1 MLALGI
7 SFVILIACV
16 NPVFHFSGKG
26 GWAYPYFLLGAK
38 NRFTDRITTIDGR
51 IEISSDRFADCRS
64 IFSDVKDT
72 YGGNIDD
79 AKPALLALNENLS
92 GARSELI
99 ALTEMLD
106 GLRKDNAYEISMI
119 SNELVNFSSQ
129 SAPLPPSSD
138 NADNSSLAG
147 TPIKSKLFEGLG
159 ISSKPTTQ
167 GKLGSSIKSSENPL
181 ANNLRSN
188 ASEIDGV
195 DVIEKLR
202 TELKSSKNVQ
212 AELSLDSAELQSDLR
227 KAYREIVSLQANLKE
242 SQQLIT
248 ELEKTKESLYK
259 TDDGSPATVATVSK
273 RIVRLEKELDLARE
287 DLRQSRQSLLLEQR
301 RSSAMI
307 ESISSELDR
316 TRRQLDEARLALQ
329 NNTGDSARMAFL
341 ERELQQAKSALKM
354 AQLEPI
360 DPNSN
365 EFVNL
370 QDELRKSLGEI
381 ARMQIELGHM
391 DELKD
396 ELAQLKSSME
406 SVGGSRAVNPE
417 YVNKLIVELNAANKK
432 IDFLQGEKSR

>member
-1 MLALGI
+1 M
-7 SFVILIACV
+7 
-16 NPVFHFSGKG
+16 
-26 GWAYPYFLLGAK
+26 
-38 NRFTDRITTIDGR
+38 
-51 IEISSDRFADCRS
+51 
-64 IFSDVKDT
+64 
-72 YGGNIDD
+72 
-79 AKPALLALNENLS
+79 
-92 GARSELI
+92 
-99 ALTEMLD
+99 
-106 GLRKDNAYEISMI
+106 
-119 SNELVNFSSQ
+119 
-129 SAPLPPSSD
+129 
-138 NADNSSLAG
+138 
-147 TPIKSKLFEGLG
+147 
-159 ISSKPTTQ
+159 
-167 GKLGSSIKSSENPL
+167 
-181 ANNLRSN
+181 
-188 ASEIDGV
+188 
-195 DVIEKLR
+195 
-202 TELKSSKNVQ
+202 
-212 AELSLDSAELQSDLR
+212 DSAELQSDLR

-432 IDFLQGEKSR
+432 IDFLQGKKADERGNLTEGVSTLEEELFATKQELEVVRGEFAKAREQIAKKEFDFEAVKFVSKGLDHLT